1 MNEIETLGQGAPAGA
16 PVVEGVE
23 VITLDYPIKRGDT
36 EVKQVT
42 LRKPLAGQL
51 RGVKLAELL
60 NLDVGAVQMILP
72 RISTPTLLP
81 HEIAQLD
88 PADLT
93 ELATKVAGFF
103 VRKSIRAEYLTA

>member
-1 MNEIETLGQGAPAGA
+1 MNENETKDLSAGTT

-23 VITLDYPIKRGDT
+23 VVTLDYPIKRGDT
-36 EVKQVT
+36 EVKEIT

-51 RGVKLAELL
+51 RGVKLTELL
-60 NLDVGAVQMILP
+60 SLDVGAVQMILP
-72 RISTPTLLP
+72 RITTPTLMP

-88 PADLT
+88 PADIT
-93 ELATKVAGFF
+93 ELGTKVAGFF